1 MAAYE
6 TKRVINGT
14 WGSVW
19 VDSEKINECYGLQA
33 TIEVKREAVKV
44 CGDLW
49 EHNKMVGC
57 KGKGTI
63 KMNRVSSR
71 FVEKIFN
78 ILETGKDAVFEI
90 QSMLEDPDALG
101 LETIVLKN
109 VTFDELSMQNWEAE
123 QPGTYEVPFSF
134 AGADYTDKIDATV

>member
-19 VDSEKINECYGLQA
+19 VDSEKVNECYGLQA
-33 TIEVKREAVKV
+33 TVEVKREAVKV

-49 EHNKMVGC
+49 EHNKMVGR

-63 KMNRVSSR
+63 KMNRITSR
-71 FVEKIFN
+71 FVEKVMAEMDN
-78 ILETGKDAVFEI
+78 GRDVVCEI
-90 QSMLEDPDALG
+90 QSMLDDPDALG
-101 LETIVLKN
+101 RETIVLKN
-109 VTFDELSMQNWEAE
+109 VTFDELSIQNWEAE

-134 AGADYTDKIDATV
+134 AGFEYTDKIDAKV